1 MVLLNA
7 LLLFNGVQLLKR
19 FEVEPVLSV
28 EDTVASVAV
37 VDADVVVQPLG
48 RLAVDSILVSPVE
61 EFPLTEADELILV
74 VNDGAHF
81 SGGKNTRQ

>member
-1 MVLLNA
+1 MLLNA
-7 LLLFNGVQLLKR
+7 LLFFSGVQLLKR

-48 RLAVDSILVSPVE
+48 RLAIDGILVSSVE
-61 EFPLTEADELILV
+61 EFPLTETAKVILV
-74 VNDGAHF
+74 VYHGAHF
-81 SGGKNTRQ
+81 SGGKNRRQ

>member
-1 MVLLNA
+1 MLLNA
-7 LLLFNGVQLLKR
+7 LLFFDCVQLLKR

-48 RLAVDSILVSPVE
+48 RLAVDSILVSSVE
-61 EFPLTEADELILV
+61 EFPLTEAVELV
-74 VNDGAHF
+74 VVIDDGAHF
-81 SGGKNTRQ
+81 SGGKNRRR

>member
-1 MVLLNA
+1 MLLNA
-7 LLLFNGVQLLKR
+7 LFLLDCVQLLKR

-48 RLAVDSILVSPVE
+48 RLAVDSILVSSVE
-61 EFPLTEADELILV
+61 EFPLTEAAKVILV
-74 VNDGAHF
+74 VDDGAHF
-81 SGGKNTRQ
+81 SGGKNRRQ